1 MLAGSSFQSSFKNIQ
16 LQFELMKYVLDHQ
29 RYGRYYGNVPSLLAL
44 PPIPVMGSAFMA
56 SFTLINAME

>member
-29 RYGRYYGNVPSLLAL
+29 RYGVWEILWQRAL
-44 PPIPVMGSAFMA
+44 TPGSATNT
-56 SFTLINAME
+56 SHGICLYGVIYVN

>member
-44 PPIPVMGSAFMA
+44 CHQYQSRDLP
-56 SFTLINAME
+56 LWRHLR